1 MTCAVPGF
9 SFGDRPDRLILA
21 SHCTVLAAMLLA
33 APTLA
38 ESPGERIGT
47 TFPGQI
53 VDLLAQVTLG
63 RAGISA
69 AIEIKRV
76 TAVIVRAR

>member
-1 MTCAVPGF
+1 
-9 SFGDRPDRLILA
+9 
-21 SHCTVLAAMLLA
+21 MLLA

-38 ESPGERIGT
+38 ETSGERIGT

-63 RAGISA
+63 RTDIYA

-76 TAVIVRAR
+76 MAAPVGDR